1 MDTITIMSTQVGV
14 PNITYT
20 SAEILRMMEE
30 LKYCN
35 ERGKAIGDSNA
46 ELNKTIRDIKNKVR
60 DFFSEVE
67 WEDGEQT
74 VSKSDVNELLESIG
88 SHKLTTTYGGTFTI
102 TGTFTVEAE
111 DEDEAASM
119 FTDNASVDFSEGDY
133 RVEDVS
139 TDDVSENY

>member
-1 MDTITIMSTQVGV
+1 MDTITIESTQVGV
-14 PNITYT
+14 PNVSYT
-20 SAEILRMMEE
+20 SAEVLRFIE
-30 LKYCN
+30 
-35 ERGKAIGDSNA
+35 KAKLVDDYSTKLTNA
-46 ELNKTIRDIKNKVR
+46 YKEIRDIKNKVR

-88 SHKLTTTYGGTFTI
+88 SHKLTTTYGGAFTI

-119 FTDNASVDFSEGDY
+119 FVDNASVDFSEGDY
-133 RVEDVS
+133 RVEDI
-139 TDDVSENY
+139 TAEDVSENY

>member
-1 MDTITIMSTQVGV
+1 MDTITIESTQVGV
-14 PNITYT
+14 PNVSYT
-20 SAEILRMMEE
+20 SAEVLRFIE
-30 LKYCN
+30 
-35 ERGKAIGDSNA
+35 KAKLVDDYSTK
-46 ELNKTIRDIKNKVR
+46 LTIAYKDIRNIKEKVR

-88 SHKLTTTYGGTFTI
+88 SHKLTTTYGGAFTI

-119 FTDNASVDFSEGDY
+119 FVDNASVDFSEGDY
-133 RVEDVS
+133 RVEDI
-139 TDDVSENY
+139 TAEDVSENY

>member
-1 MDTITIMSTQVGV
+1 MDTITIESTQVGV
-14 PNITYT
+14 PNVSYT
-20 SAEILRMMEE
+20 SAEVLRFIE
-30 LKYCN
+30 
-35 ERGKAIGDSNA
+35 KAKLVDDYSTKLTNA
-46 ELNKTIRDIKNKVR
+46 YKEIRDIKNKVR

-88 SHKLTTTYGGTFTI
+88 SHKLTSTYGGTFTI

-111 DEDEAASM
+111 DEDEAACM
-119 FTDNASVDFSEGDY
+119 FVDNASVDFSEGDY

-139 TDDVSENY
+139 TEDVSENY